1 VSLIPAFELGLWNAW
16 IFVVSSLVIQHLISG
31 KYKLRGSEQEMKRLG
46 EEKKKLVNVLSV
58 TMFASL
64 VYSVF
69 LPLKLSTIWFYVGV
83 PVCLVGSVMILV
95 AVVNFA
101 TTPVD
106 KPVTKGVFR
115 FSRNPMYFFGF
126 LIYIGVSLACAS
138 WLFLLLTVALIIL
151 IHVSVVSEETW
162 CLEKYGDAY
171 REYMNRTP
179 RWIGIPK
186 SEKKK

>member
-1 VSLIPAFELGLWNAW
+1 MSLIPAFELGLWNAW

-31 KYKLRGSEQEMKRLG
+31 KYKLRGSDQEMKRLG
-46 EEKKKLVNVLSV
+46 EEKKKRVNVLSV
-58 TMFASL
+58 IMFASL

-69 LPLKLSTIWFYVGV
+69 LPLKPGTIWFYVGI
-83 PVCLVGSVMILV
+83 PVCLVGLVMSLV
-95 AVVNFA
+95 AVVSFA

-126 LIYIGVSLACAS
+126 LIYIGVSVACAS

-151 IHVSVVSEETW
+151 IHVSVVSEERW

-186 SEKKK
+186 SEKE